1 MDVVFT
7 KDSPAGFWKKYV
19 LGIAFLPILITIHA
33 ISGDSNVQL
42 ISMGFVGVLLW
53 SFLIYKRNAWG
64 DTIKFIE
71 NRVIIEKK
79 GRKKLQLDFNSIL
92 SVKNK
97 SKVLVVVWGEGR
109 DQNLIFIGREAFTDM
124 TWEKIAESFDKFLS
138 LKKK

>member
-1 MDVVFT
+1 MDVVFA
-7 KDSPAGFWKKYV
+7 KDSPAGCWKKYV
-19 LGIAFLPILITIHA
+19 SGIVLFSILITGHLVYG
-33 ISGDSNVQL
+33 SSNVQV
-42 ISMGFVGVLLW
+42 ITMAFVGLLIW

-124 TWEKIAESFDKFLS
+124 TWEKIAESFDKFMS